1 MTTALLHSASAPYEF
16 QWTLNFGVILLC
28 LALAGGYLYAVTRL
42 RPMVSDAGRV
52 RRRQVALFLSG
63 VLAVYLVAGT
73 PVHVLSERYLL
84 SVHMFQHTVFVLVAA
99 PLLLAGIPAW
109 MWQALLRQPRVMPV
123 ARRLTNPLLAFGLVN
138 AVLVISHLPGTVD
151 YALNHHWFHLLVHVA
166 LVASALLMW
175 WPVLSPVP
183 ELPRLSAPL
192 QMAYLFLQSL
202 LPTVIASFVTFAD
215 GVVYSFYAQAP
226 RTWGLSPVEDQQLGG
241 GIMKVMGSLILWSF
255 IAVAFFQWYAREQRE
270 SQEPHWR
277 EVEEEL
283 DRLGLTP
290 TAGDGR

>member
-1 MTTALLHSASAPYEF
+1 MAF
-16 QWTLNFGVILLC
+16 F
-28 LALAGGYLYAVTRL
+28 
-42 RPMVSDAGRV
+42 M
-52 RRRQVALFLSG
+52 SG
-63 VLAVYLVAGT
+63 VLAIYLVAGT
-73 PVHVLSERYLL
+73 PVHDLSERYLL
-84 SVHMFQHTVFVLVAA
+84 SVHMFQHAVFALVAA

-109 MWQALLRQPRVMPV
+109 MWQAVLRQPRVMPV
-123 ARRLTNPLLAFGLVN
+123 ARRLTHPLVAFGLVN
-138 AVLVISHLPGTVD
+138 AVLVISHLPGVVD
-151 YALNHHWFHLLVHVA
+151 FALNNHWFHLVVHVA
-166 LVASALLMW
+166 IVGSALLMW

-215 GVVYSFYAQAP
+215 GAVYPFYEAAP
-226 RTWGLSPVEDQQLGG
+226 RTWGLTAVEDQQLGG

-277 EVEEEL
+277 DVEEEL

-290 TAGDGR
+290 SPGDQR